1 MTTLTFLGT
10 GGGRF
15 TTLFQERATG
25 GLYLED
31 DATRLHIDPGPGAL
45 TQLHRAGLDPRDTT
59 GVLVT
64 HKHLDHA
71 NDANLVVA
79 GMTRG
84 GTEQR
89 GYLAGSVS
97 VVEGHEHDPPIITP
111 YHKGLVAEVTTAR
124 PGQSARISGMRV
136 EFLETEH
143 RDPTNVG
150 FKLHT
155 SDGVISY
162 LTDTVV
168 RDHIL
173 DQLQASRVIVLGITR
188 PKGAPIP
195 DHLSTEDAVNVAEQY
210 EPDLLVLTH
219 LGLKLLRQ
227 GAEPEAAFVEEET
240 GVRTVAAEDLMTVDV
255 GETILVEE
263 PTPQSP
269 AEALKAETR

>member
-97 VVEGHEHDPPIITP
+97 VIEGHEHDPPIITP
-111 YHKGLVAEVTTAR
+111 YHKDLVAEITTAR
-124 PGQSARISGMRV
+124 PGQSARVSGMRV

-155 SDGVISY
+155 SDGVVSY

-168 RDHIL
+168 REDIL
-173 DQLQASRVIVLGITR
+173 DQLRGSRVIVLGITR

-195 DHLSTEDAVNVAEQY
+195 DHLSTEDAVDVADRYDPE
-210 EPDLLVLTH
+210 LLVLTH

-227 GAEPEAAFVEEET
+227 GPDPEAAFVEAET
-240 GVRTVAAEDLMTVDV
+240 GVRTVAAEDLMRVRL
-255 GETILVEE
+255 GETVSVEPPEKE
-263 PTPQSP
+263 PAAPR
-269 AEALKAETR
+269 AEAKG

>member
-31 DATRLHIDPGPGAL
+31 DATRLHLDPGPGAL

-97 VVEGHEHDPPIITP
+97 VIEGHEHDPPIITP
-111 YHKGLVAEVTTAR
+111 YHKGLVAEVTTAH

-155 SDGVISY
+155 SDGVVAY

-168 RDHIL
+168 RDSIL
-173 DQLQASRVIVLGITR
+173 DQLQGSRVIVLGITR

-195 DHLSTEDAVNVAEQY
+195 DHLSTEDAVNVAERY
-210 EPDLLVLTH
+210 EPDLLALTH

-227 GAEPEAAFVEEET
+227 GPDPEAAFVERET
-240 GVRTVAAEDLMTVDV
+240 GVRTVAAEDLMRITL
-255 GETILVEE
+255 GESVSVEPPE
-263 PTPQSP
+263 KEAPAPR
-269 AEALKAETR
+269 AEAKG